1 MSSMGD
7 NNSIRSYYNIIAN
20 EYARDYFEELKFK
33 PFDREILLR
42 FCELTKNFGLVCDI
56 GCGPGEI
63 ARFLKNFGVDVLGID
78 LSEEMIKEAI
88 RLNPD
93 ILFRIGDMKKLQ
105 LNNDSLS
112 GITAFYAIVN
122 LTLEEVKQAI
132 KEFYRVIKE
141 NGHLL
146 ISFHIGDN
154 EAVTVEKTVH
164 KEKVF
169 VDFRFF
175 NIDDILKI
183 IEDIGFNVMETIIR
197 YPYRGVEYESK
208 RAYILAKK
216 I

>member
-1 MSSMGD
+1 MGG
-7 NNSIRSYYNIIAN
+7 NNNIRSYYNLIAN
-20 EYARDYFEELKFK
+20 EYARDYFEELNSK

-42 FCELTKNFGLVCDI
+42 FCELTKNVGLVCDI
-56 GCGPGEI
+56 GCGPGEV
-63 ARFLKNFGVDVLGID
+63 ARFLKNFGVDVFGMD

-93 ILFRIGDMKKLQ
+93 ISFETGDMKDLK

-122 LTLEEVKQAI
+122 LTLDDVKQAI
-132 KEFYRVIKE
+132 GEFHRVIKA

-164 KEKVF
+164 EETAF
-169 VDFRFF
+169 LDFRFF

-183 IEDIGFNVMETIIR
+183 IEAMGFDVMETIIR
-197 YPYRGVEYESK
+197 YPYRGIEYQSK

-216 I
+216 N